1 MSEAGSVGG
10 PPSRHRTHDDIVA
23 FISLRAVTE
32 RETRLLVHNLLF
44 HYSFYMKSSAYRY
57 LLRPQTQLSV
67 RVLTPPSPLVAR
79 PALRPLQSSLRP
91 PRPVQHCRGF
101 ARSSYGQHEHKILFS
116 SSTSYILF
124 LAVLCS
130 SALLYEFVS
139 SPTTPN
145 APPVLSETGLTSEDD
160 AFFER
165 MPPSAGQRGNLSTE
179 QEARL
184 REFWAVLLKTFG
196 VTDPSHPNGNSTP
209 IHEDTSSVNED
220 GKDKKKK
227 KRMSMFRKHESGSP
241 SSKHGDDSDDKYGQ
255 AKEFQEI
262 MSTQSPESLRIAFWQ
277 MVKADHPDAL
287 LLRFLR
293 ARKWDVDKALVMLIS
308 TLSWR
313 AHEMHVDDDIMMH
326 GEGGAVRD
334 SQSGDASAKK
344 EANDFLEQ
352 MKLGK
357 SFLHGMDKDGRPLC
371 IVRARLHHGGDQ
383 TEKSLERFTVYVIET
398 TRLLLRSPVETGVCW
413 ELAFKLT
420 C

>member
-1 MSEAGSVGG
+1 M
-10 PPSRHRTHDDIVA
+10 
-23 FISLRAVTE
+23 
-32 RETRLLVHNLLF
+32 
-44 HYSFYMKSSAYRY
+44 
-57 LLRPQTQLSV
+57 
-67 RVLTPPSPLVAR
+67 
-79 PALRPLQSSLRP
+79 
-91 PRPVQHCRGF
+91 
-101 ARSSYGQHEHKILFS
+101 
-116 SSTSYILF
+116 
-124 LAVLCS
+124 
-130 SALLYEFVS
+130 
-139 SPTTPN
+139 
-145 APPVLSETGLTSEDD
+145 LSENGLTSEDD
-160 AFFER
+160 AFFDK

-179 QEARL
+179 QETKL

-196 VTDPSHPNGNSTP
+196 VTDPSHPSGNSTP
-209 IHEDTSSVNED
+209 VHEDTPSVNED

-227 KRMSMFRKHESGSP
+227 KRMSMFRKHENGSP
-241 SSKHGDDSDDKYGQ
+241 SSKHGDDTDDKYGQ

-262 MSTQSPESLRIAFWQ
+262 MSTQNPESLRIAFWQ

-398 TRLLLRSPVETGVCW
+398 TRLLLRSPVETGVR
-413 ELAFKLT
+413 
-420 C
+420 

>member
-1 MSEAGSVGG
+1 MN
-10 PPSRHRTHDDIVA
+10 D
-23 FISLRAVTE
+23 
-32 RETRLLVHNLLF
+32 
-44 HYSFYMKSSAYRY
+44 
-57 LLRPQTQLSV
+57 
-67 RVLTPPSPLVAR
+67 
-79 PALRPLQSSLRP
+79 
-91 PRPVQHCRGF
+91 
-101 ARSSYGQHEHKILFS
+101 
-116 SSTSYILF
+116 
-124 LAVLCS
+124 
-130 SALLYEFVS
+130 
-139 SPTTPN
+139 
-145 APPVLSETGLTSEDD
+145 
-160 AFFER
+160 
-165 MPPSAGQRGNLSTE
+165 
-179 QEARL
+179 
-184 REFWAVLLKTFG
+184 
-196 VTDPSHPNGNSTP
+196 
-209 IHEDTSSVNED
+209 D

-227 KRMSMFRKHESGSP
+227 KRMSMFRKHENGSP
-241 SSKHGDDSDDKYGQ
+241 SSKHADDSDDKYGQ

-262 MSTQSPESLRIAFWQ
+262 MSTQNPESLRIAFWQ

-398 TRLLLRSPVETGVCW
+398 TRLLLRSPVETGVC
-413 ELAFKLT
+413 
-420 C
+420 